1 MDESYI
7 NKLINDIQTE
17 RNKLFNDLKNDTEL
31 QHTNIINQKLSSLD
45 SMLKAVFKL
54 RNIQIKEKLTFKL

>member
-7 NKLINDIQTE
+7 NKLITDIQNE

-31 QHTNIINQKLSSLD
+31 TKANMINQKLGCLD
-45 SMLKAVFKL
+45 TMLKAVFKL
-54 RNIQIKEKLTFKL
+54 RNLGIKEKLKFEL

>member
-7 NKLINDIQTE
+7 NKLIGDIQNE

-31 QHTNIINQKLSSLD
+31 CHERVINQKLSAYD
-45 SMLKAVFKL
+45 SMLKSVFKL
-54 RNIQIKEKLTFKL
+54 RNINIKEKLKF

>member
-7 NKLINDIQTE
+7 TKLVNDIQTE

-31 QHTNIINQKLSSLD
+31 QHSNTINQKLTCLD
-45 SMLKAVFKL
+45 TMLKAVFKL
-54 RNIQIKEKLTFKL
+54 RNIQIKEKLTFKM

>member
-7 NKLINDIQTE
+7 NTLINDIQND
-17 RNKLFNDLKNDTEL
+17 RNKLFNDLKNDTVL
-31 QHTNIINQKLSSLD
+31 CHSNVINQKLGALD

-54 RNIQIKEKLTFKL
+54 RNINIKEKLKF

>member
-7 NKLINDIQTE
+7 NKLVNDIQTE

-31 QHTNIINQKLSSLD
+31 THSNVINQKLSALD
-45 SMLKAVFKL
+45 NMLKSVFKL
-54 RNIQIKEKLTFKL
+54 RNIQIKEKVTFKM

>member
-7 NKLINDIQTE
+7 NKLINDIQNE

-31 QHTNIINQKLSSLD
+31 CHEKVINQKLLAYD
-45 SMLKAVFKL
+45 NMLKAVFKL
-54 RNIQIKEKLTFKL
+54 RNINIKEKLKF

>member
-7 NKLINDIQTE
+7 NKLINDIQNE

-31 QHTNIINQKLSSLD
+31 CHSNVINQKLNALD
-45 SMLKAVFKL
+45 NMLKAVFKL
-54 RNIQIKEKLTFKL
+54 RNINIKEKLKF

>member
-7 NKLINDIQTE
+7 NKLITDIQNE

-31 QHTNIINQKLSSLD
+31 KKANMINQKLSCLD
-45 SMLKAVFKL
+45 TMLKAVFKL
-54 RNIQIKEKLTFKL
+54 RNLNIKEKLKFEL